1 MLRIP
6 TRLWAL
12 AVLVVLLAAQ
22 VHVWVE
28 ARPAQATGHTCQ
40 ICVAGVWA
48 IVSPS
53 PGLTVTLG
61 TTLLET
67 VPPQAHE
74 KNQRTETSAPRA
86 PPLA

>member
-28 ARPAQATGHTCQ
+28 ASPAQASGHTCQ
-40 ICVAGVWA
+40 VCIAGVWA
-48 IVSPS
+48 VVSPS
-53 PGLTVTLG
+53 PGLAMSVRAMPLDAD
-61 TTLLET
+61 
-67 VPPQAHE
+67 PPQASE
-74 KNQRTETSAPRA
+74 KNQRTEASAPRA